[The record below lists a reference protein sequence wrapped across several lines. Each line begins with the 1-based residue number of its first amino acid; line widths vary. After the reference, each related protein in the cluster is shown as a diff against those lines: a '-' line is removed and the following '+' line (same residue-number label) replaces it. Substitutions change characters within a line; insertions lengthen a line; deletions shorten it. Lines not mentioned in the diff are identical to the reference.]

1 MRKFSGIGAS
11 NGLVLGKA
19 LVFPPTSLAEGPS
32 YCDASEIDAEL
43 SRFEEALEKTK
54 VELEELRLQLHGHL
68 GEGHARILDAQLLL
82 LEDEEVLR
90 VTRGFVRERLMS
102 AGSAFARAIGEA
114 LVPLHLS
121 GESLFRERIED
132 FRDVEQRVL
141 RTLRGGQE
149 PRPELEEPVIIV
161 ASQLSPSETAA
172 LEPAFILGFCIDEG
186 GPSGHTAIIA
196 RSLGVPCVVGLGSMS
211 RQVRSGEDLMV
222 DGMSGQIVIGPE
234 AKVRERF
241 AARVRRRRQ
250 AEEKLNS
257 LRTLPATT
265 PDGHTVE
272 LAANVE
278 LPVEISLAIKNGA
291 EGIGL
296 LRTEYFYF
304 LQGQIPA
311 EEEQFEAYREVVS
324 SANGK
329 TVIFRVLDVGGDK
342 LLTAMGGFREYNPFL
357 GWRGVRYLLSNPDLL
372 RSQLRALYRVSALG
386 PVKIMVPMIT
396 DVSELRKVKEIAER
410 CRQELIQEG
419 KAIADE
425 VELGIMVETPAA
437 VAMAPELAKECD
449 FFSIGTNDLTQYI
462 MAVDRTNARV
472 AYLHRPSHPAVLR
485 AIKQTIDAAHEA
497 GIWVGLCG
505 EMGGTPS
512 LAVLLMGMGIDEI
525 STNAATVPLVKK
537 AIRSFP
543 FAKAR
548 MWAEEAL
555 AFSTADE
562 VENFLRVKAQRGL
575 RGILQEE
582 QNASIDPAE
591 GMA

>member
-1 MRKFSGIGAS
+1 MRRFSGIGAS

-19 LVFPPTSLAEGPS
+19 LVFPSSSLSEGLS
-32 YCDASEIDAEL
+32 YCEASEVEDELVRFDDAL
-43 SRFEEALEKTK
+43 QTTK
-54 VELEELRLQLHGHL
+54 LELEELRSQLHGHL

-82 LEDEEVLR
+82 LEDEEVLG
-90 VTRGFVRERLMS
+90 VTRGFVRDRLMT

-141 RTLRGGQE
+141 RTLKGGRAE
-149 PRPELEEPVIIV
+149 TPELVEPVIIV
-161 ASQLSPSETAA
+161 ANQLSPSQTAE
-172 LEPAFILGFCIDEG
+172 LEPSLIQGFCIDEG
-186 GPSGHTAIIA
+186 GPSSHTAIIA

-211 RQVRSGEDLMV
+211 RQVKSGEDLMV
-222 DGMSGQIVIGPE
+222 DGMSGQIVVGPE

-257 LRTLPATT
+257 LRTLPAIT
-265 PDGHTVE
+265 PDGHSVE

-278 LPVEISLAIKNGA
+278 LPVEISLALKNGA

-311 EEEQFEAYREVVS
+311 EEEQFEAYREVVQ
-324 SANGK
+324 SAKGK
-329 TVIFRVLDVGGDK
+329 PVIFRVLDVGGDK
-342 LLTAMGGFREYNPFL
+342 LLTAMGGYREYNPFL

-386 PVKIMVPMIT
+386 PIKIMVPMIT
-396 DVSELRKVKEIAER
+396 DVSELRKVKKIAAR
-410 CRQELIQEG
+410 CRQELLKEG
-419 KAIADE
+419 KAVAEE
-425 VELGIMVETPAA
+425 VELGIMIETPAA
-437 VAMAPELAKECD
+437 VAMALELAKECD

-462 MAVDRTNARV
+462 MAVDRTNSRV

-485 AIKQTIDAAHEA
+485 AIKQTIDAGHEA

-548 MWAEEAL
+548 SWAEEAL
-555 AFSTADE
+555 SFSTAEE
-562 VENFLRVKAQRGL
+562 VENFLRIRAKKGL

-582 QNASIDPAE
+582 QQAAIDPAE
-591 GMA
+591 GLA